1 MFYAYLRAF
10 LRFMMLFELYKTDWN
25 KIKIFQLENR
35 KLFFNIHIY
44 NYKEDMFFMD
54 DFIQP
59 LSEDFP
65 DIFFIKGKNNAK
77 YPYSNSLLIGDHL
90 IDTGISPNHL
100 RKLKKIFPI
109 NHVLFTHWHEDHI
122 SGNYLLKDAKFYCHS
137 KLPIENVEKMIPLY
151 NVRNTPIE
159 DELKSLIKLLRMQNI
174 KIDAL
179 IEDNDVFDIGDQLE
193 LKVLFTSGHTAGHC
207 AFYELNSKIAFL
219 GDIDLTRHPYYG
231 NLDASLIEFE
241 ESLAKIKSLDINIVV
256 TGHRGIIE
264 GKKKINEEI
273 EKYKMILLERG
284 DRILTFFSESSRPIK
299 LSEFKKSNIIY
310 RKYSAFK
317 DFEIIAELL
326 MIEKHL
332 EKFLKNGI
340 ISKTNKGYVPN

>member
-1 MFYAYLRAF
+1 M
-10 LRFMMLFELYKTDWN
+10 N
-25 KIKIFQLENR
+25 
-35 KLFFNIHIY
+35 
-44 NYKEDMFFMD
+44 

-59 LSEDFP
+59 LSE
-65 DIFFIKGKNNAK
+65 DIFFIKGKNNAR

-100 RKLKKIFPI
+100 RKLKRAFPI

-122 SGNYLLKDAKFYCHS
+122 SGNYLLNNVKFYCHS
-137 KLPIENVEKMIPLY
+137 KDVLPIENVEKMIPLY
-151 NVRNTPIE
+151 NVRNTPVE
-159 DELKSLIKLLRMQNI
+159 DELISLIKLLRMQNI
-174 KIDAL
+174 IIDTV
-179 IEDNDVFDIGDQLE
+179 IEDNDIFDIGDQLK
-193 LKVLFTSGHTAGHC
+193 LKVLFTPGHTAGHC
-207 AFYELNSKIAFL
+207 AFYELNSKIVFL

-241 ESLAKIKSLDINIVV
+241 ESIAKIKSLDANIVV

-273 EKYKMILLERG
+273 EKYKLILQERG
-284 DRILTFFSESSRPIK
+284 ERILTFFSERSRPIK
-299 LSEFKKSNIIY
+299 LNEFKNSNIIY
-310 RKYSAFK
+310 RKYTAFK

-332 EKFLKNGI
+332 EKFLKKGV
-340 ISKTNKGYVPN
+340 ISENNNEYLLN

>member
-1 MFYAYLRAF
+1 
-10 LRFMMLFELYKTDWN
+10 
-25 KIKIFQLENR
+25 
-35 KLFFNIHIY
+35 
-44 NYKEDMFFMD
+44 MD

-65 DIFFIKGKNNAK
+65 DIYFIKGKNNAR

-100 RKLKKIFPI
+100 RKLKRTFPI

-122 SGNYLLKDAKFYCHS
+122 SGNYLLNNVKFYCHS
-137 KLPIENVEKMIPLY
+137 KDVLPIEDVEKMIPLY
-151 NVRNTPIE
+151 NVSNTPVE
-159 DELKSLIKLLRMQNI
+159 DELVSLIKLLRMQDI

-179 IEDNDVFDIGDQLE
+179 IEDNDIIDINNQLK
-193 LKVLFTSGHTAGHC
+193 LKVLFTPGHTAGHC

-241 ESLAKIKSLDINIVV
+241 ESIAKIKSLDINIVV
-256 TGHRGIIE
+256 TGHKGIIE

-273 EKYKMILLERG
+273 EKYKLILDERG
-284 DRILTFFSESSRPIK
+284 ERILAFFSERSRPLK
-299 LSEFKKSNIIY
+299 LSDFKNSNTIY
-310 RKYSAFK
+310 RKYSSFK

-332 EKFLKNGI
+332 EKFLKRGI
-340 ISKTNKGYVPN
+340 ISENNNGYVLN

>member
-1 MFYAYLRAF
+1 
-10 LRFMMLFELYKTDWN
+10 
-25 KIKIFQLENR
+25 
-35 KLFFNIHIY
+35 
-44 NYKEDMFFMD
+44 MD

-59 LSEDFP
+59 LSEDFS
-65 DIFFIKGKNNAK
+65 DIFFIKGKNNAR
-77 YPYSNSLLIGDHL
+77 YPYSNSLIIGDHL
-90 IDTGISPNHL
+90 IDTGISPSHL
-100 RKLKKIFPI
+100 RKLKRIHPI

-122 SGNYLLKDAKFYCHS
+122 SGNYLLKNVKFYCHS
-137 KLPIENVEKMIPLY
+137 KDVLPIENVEKMIPLY
-151 NVRNTPIE
+151 NVRNTPVE

-174 KIDAL
+174 KISAL
-179 IEDNDVFDIGDQLE
+179 IKDNDIFDINQLK
-193 LKVLFTSGHTAGHC
+193 LKVLFTPGHTAGHC
-207 AFYELNSKIAFL
+207 AFYELHSKIAFL

-241 ESLAKIKSLDINIVV
+241 ESIAKIKSLDINIVV

-273 EKYKMILLERG
+273 EKYELILKDRG
-284 DRILTFFSESSRPIK
+284 ERILTFFSERSRRIK
-299 LSEFKKSNIIY
+299 LNEFKKSNIIY

-332 EKFLKNGI
+332 EKFLKKGI
-340 ISKTNKGYVPN
+340 ISENNSGYMLN

>member
-1 MFYAYLRAF
+1 
-10 LRFMMLFELYKTDWN
+10 
-25 KIKIFQLENR
+25 
-35 KLFFNIHIY
+35 
-44 NYKEDMFFMD
+44 MD

-65 DIFFIKGKNNAK
+65 DIYFIKGKNNAR
-77 YPYSNSLLIGDHL
+77 YPYSNSLVVGDHL
-90 IDTGISPNHL
+90 IDTGISPSYL
-100 RKLKKIFPI
+100 RKLKRTFPI

-122 SGNYLLKDAKFYCHS
+122 SGNYLLNNVKFYCHS
-137 KLPIENVEKMIPLY
+137 MDVLPIENVEKMIPLY
-151 NVRNTPIE
+151 NVRNTPVE
-159 DELKSLIKLLRMQNI
+159 DELISLIKLLRMQNI

-179 IEDNDVFDIGDQLE
+179 IEDNDILDIGDQLK
-193 LKVLFTSGHTAGHC
+193 LKVLFTPGHTAGHC

-241 ESLAKIKSLDINIVV
+241 ESIAKIKSLDINIVV
-256 TGHRGIIE
+256 TGHKGIIE

-273 EKYKMILLERG
+273 EKYKLILHERG
-284 DRILTFFSESSRPIK
+284 ERILAFFSERSRPLK
-299 LSEFKKSNIIY
+299 LSEFKNTNIIY
-310 RKYSAFK
+310 RKYSSFK

-332 EKFLKNGI
+332 EKFLKRGI
-340 ISKTNKGYVPN
+340 ISENNNGYVLN